1 MFGQMVI
8 FMHVRRWLVNF
19 GDVVVVVNLFVVPL
33 CRELTIAESRLF
45 FCASKCYVSS
55 PILHWLR
62 LMCTLWL
69 CFVTHDSLFYV
80 PLIAFWGLGVFGRC
94 VCMH

>member
-45 FCASKCYVSS
+45 F
-55 PILHWLR
+55 LR
-62 LMCTLWL
+62 Q
-69 CFVTHDSLFYV
+69 
-80 PLIAFWGLGVFGRC
+80 
-94 VCMH
+94 